1 MTKACNAK
9 SVMLPHSRAKV
20 EFYQKYLELYLI
32 ILSAAGFAKEIN
44 IYDVFCGRGIYDDG
58 GVGSAIR
65 AYKTI
70 LKVRKEHPSDTR
82 IILHLNDKK
91 ETFIKNI
98 KEYIDTHYGNV
109 PAPCQVV
116 YTHRD
121 AIDLLKEI
129 NANSLMSLPRQGVV
143 NFFFIDPYGYKG
155 ITRDVLYNIMSR
167 GSSEILL
174 FLPVSFMH
182 RFTHYAFNKKANR
195 GAHAL
200 RKMIDSFFPPN
211 HPIRSDEPMNI
222 DDYIDNLT
230 EAFGNQCLCYTAS
243 YSIERGKGNKFALFF
258 FSHNAKGF
266 ENILNIKRKL
276 VDAYGFGYHLAE
288 GEQDLFRDHFKEVQI
303 EKQKN
308 ECRTWLTNLLAGYA
322 RTNSAIYTDSLKRG
336 YLPQQVNEVLREL
349 QDNGQLFIFDL
360 KENKELKKKNKF
372 NIKYSER
379 RSPSLLI
386 QALCE
391 PQK

>member
-32 ILSAAGFAKEIN
+32 ILSAAGFAREIN

-82 IILHLNDKK
+82 IILHLNDKNAS
-91 ETFIKNI
+91 FIKNI
-98 KEYIDTHYGNV
+98 KEYIDTHFGNV

-182 RFTHYAFNKKANR
+182 RFTHYAFNKKANQ

-288 GEQDLFRDHFKEVQI
+288 GEQDLLRDHFKEVQI
-303 EKQKN
+303 EKQNN
-308 ECRTWLTNLLAGYA
+308 ECRTWLTNWLAGYA
-322 RTNSAIYTDSLKRG
+322 RTNSAIYMDSLRRG

>member
-32 ILSAAGFAKEIN
+32 ILSAAGFSREIN

-82 IILHLNDKK
+82 IILHLNDKNAS
-91 ETFIKNI
+91 FIKNI
-98 KEYIDTHYGNV
+98 KEYIDTHFGNV

-182 RFTHYAFNKKANR
+182 RFTHYAFNKKANQ

-303 EKQKN
+303 EKQNN
-308 ECRTWLTNLLAGYA
+308 ECRTWLTNWLAGYA
-322 RTNSAIYTDSLKRG
+322 RTNSAIYMDSLRRG

>member
-32 ILSAAGFAKEIN
+32 ILSAAGFAREIN

-82 IILHLNDKK
+82 IILHLNDKNAS
-91 ETFIKNI
+91 FIKNI
-98 KEYIDTHYGNV
+98 KEYIDTHFGNV

-182 RFTHYAFNKKANR
+182 RFTHYAFNKKANQ

-266 ENILNIKRKL
+266 ENILNIKRNL

-288 GEQDLFRDHFKEVQI
+288 GEQDLLRDHFKEVQI
-303 EKQKN
+303 EKQNN
-308 ECRTWLTNLLAGYA
+308 ECRTWLTNWLAGYA
-322 RTNSAIYTDSLKRG
+322 RTNSAIYMDSLRRG

>member
-32 ILSAAGFAKEIN
+32 ILSAAGFAREIN

-82 IILHLNDKK
+82 IILHLNDKNAS
-91 ETFIKNI
+91 FIKNI
-98 KEYIDTHYGNV
+98 KEYIDTHFGNV

-182 RFTHYAFNKKANR
+182 RFTHYAFNKKANQ

-230 EAFGNQCLCYTAS
+230 EAFGNQCLCYMAS

-303 EKQKN
+303 EKQNN
-308 ECRTWLTNLLAGYA
+308 ECRTWLTNWLAGYA
-322 RTNSAIYTDSLKRG
+322 RTNSAIYMDSLRRG

-379 RSPSLLI
+379 NTPSLLI

>member
-70 LKVRKEHPSDTR
+70 LKVRKEHPSNTR
-82 IILHLNDKK
+82 IILHLNDKNAS
-91 ETFIKNI
+91 FIKNI

-143 NFFFIDPYGYKG
+143 SFFFIDPYGYKG

-182 RFTHYAFNKKANR
+182 RFTHYAFNKKANQ

-303 EKQKN
+303 EKQNN
-308 ECRTWLTNLLAGYA
+308 ECRTWLTNWLAGYA
-322 RTNSAIYTDSLKRG
+322 KTNSAIYMDSLRRG